1 MLMKRYIACIA
12 AVLALASCQV
22 QQPDGSQ
29 YLPAPELETSTGT
42 LQFDCNGGNN
52 FFSVT
57 TKDAVTATAN
67 VDWLTLTVSGTRVDL
82 DVQKNGSIESRYA
95 VVTVSAGA
103 YKRSVQV
110 FQFGVNTRTL
120 WEDNYDVPYT
130 ASVLDLE
137 FMPTDETI
145 RLQID
150 GMSWEKPTL
159 GESTLSLA
167 IDQNPDKEERVATV
181 TFTAG
186 EEVRSFTITQALNPK
201 GSGGGGGGG
210 DVPDGTVLFSEVFED
225 INTLAELMLLDLD
238 GDGNKWGY
246 DNGSSLAA
254 HSGVG
259 KLFSASYDNDSGPL
273 TPDNWV
279 FTPGISL
286 ASSNNYLSFWVV
298 PQDGSYAQ
306 EHYGVY
312 VTTTSPDNLQNIYD
326 CQLIL
331 EGTLTKA
338 NQTASVTPSAVGT
351 WENPVVKIPSEFDG
365 QTVYIAF
372 RHFDCTDWFVIN
384 LDEVVVVKGDPSVA
398 ALSYAPAVFSE
409 GSYLLRK

>member
-150 GMSWEKPTL
+150 GMSWVKPTL

-186 EEVRSFTITQALNPK
+186 EEVRSFTIT
-201 GSGGGGGGG
+201 
-210 DVPDGTVLFSEVFED
+210 
-225 INTLAELMLLDLD
+225 
-238 GDGNKWGY
+238 
-246 DNGSSLAA
+246 
-254 HSGVG
+254 
-259 KLFSASYDNDSGPL
+259 
-273 TPDNWV
+273 
-279 FTPGISL
+279 
-286 ASSNNYLSFWVV
+286 
-298 PQDGSYAQ
+298 
-306 EHYGVY
+306 
-312 VTTTSPDNLQNIYD
+312 
-326 CQLIL
+326 
-331 EGTLTKA
+331 
-338 NQTASVTPSAVGT
+338 
-351 WENPVVKIPSEFDG
+351 
-365 QTVYIAF
+365 
-372 RHFDCTDWFVIN
+372 
-384 LDEVVVVKGDPSVA
+384 
-398 ALSYAPAVFSE
+398 
-409 GSYLLRK
+409 